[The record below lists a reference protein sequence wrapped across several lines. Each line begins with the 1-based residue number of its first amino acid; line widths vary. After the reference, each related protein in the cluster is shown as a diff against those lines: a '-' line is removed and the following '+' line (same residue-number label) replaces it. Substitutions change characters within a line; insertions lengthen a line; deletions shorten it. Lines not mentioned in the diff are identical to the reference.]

1 MAPLHQAINVQFHE
15 DVPGS
20 HTVYRAVADPEWTVA
35 AVPNGGYLLANIIDA
50 CMEFQASAK
59 SHPDPIH
66 VTAHFLHSTAA
77 APFHIRVQVQKRGK
91 GFTNIVAELQ
101 QNGKTTITSHLI
113 FGILTPLTGSPN
125 KTLAPPSPYARR
137 VPLYRHPSTAPL
149 ELEKIRDVYKFRRYF
164 QCTQEPEIRT
174 KAALNSPTRTNEAT
188 IGGGG
193 VEGGTWFGLT
203 DRDERI
209 TTPSLALFADAFLN
223 IPVLIPKSQPQALR
237 WGWFPTMVITLEFKF
252 PIPPPS
258 KDHAS
263 RTVGMF
269 WRGHFINDPQ
279 GRHETYVE
287 LWSAPSDIGE
297 GVEVDGW
304 RDKQVCLAVANQ
316 MSLSLPMEVNLKQGS
331 NDSAK
336 L

>member
-1 MAPLHQAINVQFHE
+1 MAPLYQAINVQLQE

-35 AVPNGGYLLANIIDA
+35 AVPNGGYLLANIVDA
-50 CMEFQASAK
+50 CIQFQASAK

-77 APFHIRVQVQKRGK
+77 APFHVRVRVQKRGK
-91 GFTNIVAELQ
+91 GFTNLVAELQ

-113 FGILTPLTGSPN
+113 FGILAPPADSPN

-164 QCTQEPEIRT
+164 QCTQEPEIRA
-174 KAALNSPTRTNEAT
+174 KAALDSPTRTIRT
-188 IGGGG
+188 TVGGGG

-223 IPVLIPKSQPQALR
+223 IPLLIPKSQPQALR

-269 WRGHFINDPQ
+269 WRGNFINDPQ

-297 GVEVDGW
+297 GIEVDGW
-304 RDKQVCLAVANQ
+304 RDNQVCLAVANQ

>member
-1 MAPLHQAINVQFHE
+1 MAPLYQAINVQFQE

-20 HTVYRAVADPEWTVA
+20 HAVYRAVADPEWTVA

-50 CMEFQASAK
+50 CMQFQTSAK

-77 APFHIRVQVQKRGK
+77 AAFYVHVRFQKRGK
-91 GFTNIVAELQ
+91 GFTNLVAELI
-101 QNGKTTITSHLI
+101 QNGKTTIISHLI
-113 FGILTPLTGSPN
+113 FGILAPPPGSPN

-149 ELEKIRDVYKFRRYF
+149 ELEKIRDVYKFRQYF
-164 QCTQEPEIRT
+164 QCTQEPEIRA
-174 KAALNSPTRTNEAT
+174 KVALDSPTRTNGTT

-193 VEGGTWFGLT
+193 MEGGTWFGLT
-203 DRDERI
+203 DRNERI

-223 IPVLIPKSQPQALR
+223 IPVLIPKSEPQALR

-269 WRGHFINDPQ
+269 WRGNFVNDPQ

-287 LWSAPSDIGE
+287 LWSAPSDVGE
-297 GVEVDGW
+297 GFEVDGW
-304 RDKQVCLAVANQ
+304 RDNQVCLAVANQ
-316 MSLSLPMEVNLKQGS
+316 MSLSLPMEVNLKQGN